1 MPPKKAP
8 RAAVEP
14 VVIPQPKSGA
24 KIRLGAHTSIS
35 GGVAESIPRA
45 VAVGF
50 TAAQIF
56 VKNNKQWFAPD
67 LDPEEIKLFRERRE
81 AADLVVFGHNSYL
94 VNPGSPKDDVF
105 DTSVKSLTA
114 ELLRADSLGLPFLVL
129 HPGSHGGTGEEAG
142 LKRVVDGLN
151 LVIKAT
157 SKVKTKLAL
166 ENTAGQGSCLGQK
179 FEHLAYLLNNVG
191 DAERF
196 GVCLDTAHLLE
207 AGYDIRDEKNYK
219 ATFAEFERVIGKQ
232 WLLGFHL
239 NDSKTPLG
247 SRVDRHENLG
257 DGHVGLETFRFVMQ
271 DKRWRDIPKVLE
283 TPKSEDMHED
293 VDNLKKICPFINSAT
308 NAF

>member
-1 MPPKKAP
+1 MAPKKNP
-8 RAAVEP
+8 RPAVEP
-14 VVIPQPKSGA
+14 VVIPQPKGGA

-35 GGVAESIPRA
+35 GGVSESIPRA
-45 VAVGF
+45 VAMGF

-56 VKNNKQWFAPD
+56 VKNNKQWFVPD
-67 LDPEEIKLFRERRE
+67 LDPEEVKLFRERRD

-105 DTSVKSLTA
+105 DTSVKSLIA
-114 ELLRADSLGLPFLVL
+114 ELLRADALGLPFLVM

-142 LKRVVDGLN
+142 LKKVVEGLN
-151 LVIKAT
+151 LVIKGT
-157 SKVKTKLAL
+157 PKVKTRLAL

-179 FEHLAYLLNNVG
+179 FEHLAFLLNKVNKP
-191 DAERF
+191 DRF

-207 AGYDIRDEKNYK
+207 AGYDIRDEKTYK
-219 ATFAEFERVIGKQ
+219 ATFAEFERVIGAQ

-247 SRVDRHENLG
+247 SRVDRHENIG
-257 DGHVGLETFRFVMQ
+257 AGHVGLETFRLVMQ
-271 DKRWRDIPKVLE
+271 DKRWRNIPKILE

-293 VDNLKKICPFINSAT
+293 VENLKKICAFIN
-308 NAF
+308 